1 MSLYKFSFIRY
12 IALVFLAMAASY
24 FIPPIQSPDEN
35 QHFARAYM
43 LSKGDILLETLP
55 EKMSGGYIDDGLYEF
70 IKGNLKISGQSDA
83 KLSEEEKFRLKNIH
97 WSGSEKK
104 SFMEIPGTG
113 FYLPLIYL
121 PHAIPIK

>member
-55 EKMSGGYIDDGLYEF
+55 EKMSGGYVDDGLYEF

-104 SFMEIPGTG
+104 SFIPS
-113 FYLPLIYL
+113 
-121 PHAIPIK
+121 